1 MWYELTKQ
9 QQKQKNWR
17 SVINNILH
25 RNAGWTHAAKS
36 VMQYGLPKL
45 AKPRNPDDAF
55 ERIGA
60 LVLLAKDIAHWLKKC
75 TQHVRVQGNRVI
87 QEELSI
93 INASTKEKTKKC

>member
-1 MWYELTKQ
+1 M
-9 QQKQKNWR
+9 
-17 SVINNILH
+17 INNILH

-60 LVLLAKDIAHWLKKC
+60 LVLLAKDIAHWLKHFARSMYEYKE
-75 TQHVRVQGNRVI
+75 T
-87 QEELSI
+87 ELY
-93 INASTKEKTKKC
+93 KKNYESSMQALRKRQKKN